1 MLTRSCVLFLPS
13 QGSRLSCGMK
23 ALTMTTAKTSG
34 VIYVSP
40 RCTPWAGV
48 LQAANPSYLQKVS
61 HPPTRVAAF
70 HPDVSAVR
78 WLVENHRRPLCAL
91 FFSAGI
97 QHKYSN
103 WKAFL
108 VKRLTGAKTL
118 PPDFSTK
125 VGLKTRK
132 INARLWLCYAATDTQ
147 EPLRCVCGREEKVL
161 GHYLGEQCEDNL
173 KFFVLARL
181 QTCSKYS
188 HVCDHWHN
196 SSQ

>member
-1 MLTRSCVLFLPS
+1 MDVRLKDSCVLFLPS

-78 WLVENHRRPLCAL
+78 WLVENNRRPLCPL

-132 INARLWLCYAATDTQ
+132 INVAGVKPRCCNARLWLCYAATDTQ
-147 EPLRCVCGREEKVL
+147 PLKVCVVMKKK
-161 GHYLGEQCEDNL
+161 YLD
-173 KFFVLARL
+173 
-181 QTCSKYS
+181 TI
-188 HVCDHWHN
+188 
-196 SSQ
+196 